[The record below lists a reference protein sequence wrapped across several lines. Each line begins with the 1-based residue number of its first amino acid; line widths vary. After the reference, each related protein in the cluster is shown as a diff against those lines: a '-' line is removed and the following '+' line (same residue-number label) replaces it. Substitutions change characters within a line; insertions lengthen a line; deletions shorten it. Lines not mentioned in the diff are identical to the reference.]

1 MAGGTRLI
9 VGLRGGILGP
19 WPQPPPLL
27 SMGHAPARDF
37 ILQVDTQSSENS
49 TQYLDYA
56 KSHHL
61 VRLMLG
67 LYRYSLARLASHVVC
82 RSGLCSASGQYTGD
96 PIASRDRSCGS
107 MTYMERSSSRSC
119 AGSGILREFHELQ

>member
-27 SMGHAPARDF
+27 PMGHAPARDF
-37 ILQVDTQSSENS
+37 ILQVDTQSSEHS

-82 RSGLCSASGQYTGD
+82 RFGRCSGSGLHTGD
-96 PIASRDRSCGS
+96 PRYSRPV
-107 MTYMERSSSRSC
+107 
-119 AGSGILREFHELQ
+119 LRFHDVYGNAFHRDIVA